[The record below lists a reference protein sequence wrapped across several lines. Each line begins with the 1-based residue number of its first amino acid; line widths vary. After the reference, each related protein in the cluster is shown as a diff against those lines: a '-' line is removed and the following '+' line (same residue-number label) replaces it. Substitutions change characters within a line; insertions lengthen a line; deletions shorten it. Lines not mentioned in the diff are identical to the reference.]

1 MAMTITQSTKRDVI
15 QKITELLQNL
25 KTEDHNEVHQ
35 NWKNLKVKITDRIS
49 RVELM
54 ETGLEFEKFA
64 RRCIED
70 LQKLQETLKKLAKKH
85 KELNNTLYTLKV
97 KVDEVNTDIRS
108 LCEDLIK
115 TRTIEAID
123 ESQVLSKQATKVS
136 GDSDLINSGIDFV
149 DKLKEKIRGIQND
162 SSTIVTTLPFV
173 EEMNRLMANISY
185 VSINDSLSPY
195 IKIITSIICCKLLP
209 FHCLNCIIL

>member
-1 MAMTITQSTKRDVI
+1 
-15 QKITELLQNL
+15 
-25 KTEDHNEVHQ
+25 
-35 NWKNLKVKITDRIS
+35 
-49 RVELM
+49 M

-123 ESQVLSKQATKVS
+123 ESQVLSKQAIKVS

-173 EEMNRLMANISY
+173 EEMNRLMASISY
-185 VSINDSLSPY
+185 VSINDFFSIYKY
-195 IKIITSIICCKLLP
+195 ISMCYMLENIIIPQYKLYY
-209 FHCLNCIIL
+209 FVVAARGNNG

>member
-1 MAMTITQSTKRDVI
+1 
-15 QKITELLQNL
+15 
-25 KTEDHNEVHQ
+25 
-35 NWKNLKVKITDRIS
+35 
-49 RVELM
+49 M

-162 SSTIVTTLPFV
+162 SSTILTTLPFV
-173 EEMNRLMANISY
+173 EEMNRLMANICY
-185 VSINDSLSPY
+185 VSKY
-195 IKIITSIICCKLLP
+195 IFSHTYVCACFCIFITI
-209 FHCLNCIIL
+209 